1 MSKLVQRLAAM
12 VAMTA
17 VVLGATIGGV
27 SSMMIHYKPLNE
39 GAETVLTVNGDAVTA
54 DEYSGYML
62 YNMQYYASMYAQ
74 MGLTDLWSNEDMAKS
89 LGASMPEAA
98 EQQAIY
104 ARVVMQK
111 FNELGLKL
119 SYNEQKEMASVR
131 RNSIA
136 NTTKDAYLNQ
146 IAQFGF
152 SDQTYQNFMYISQCY
167 QALNDYYF
175 GENGV
180 NTPSDEDIQ
189 KYYEDNY
196 ITAKHI
202 LITTVDPASGET
214 KRTDEEAKK
223 EAQSILDRIN
233 AGEDFD
239 TLMNQYSEDTGLSN
253 NPNGYTFTEGQMV
266 TEFYDGAKALAED
279 EVSELVKS
287 SYGYHIILRLPLDP
301 DGKTLSQDSGTGDYM
316 TLRADAAN
324 ELFNNM
330 LIDWINNAEVE
341 WKGDFGTMDYNELFE
356 EPAAK
361 SANVWMY
368 VAIAALVVIV
378 ALAAVLL
385 GRKKPAET
393 EETGTSET
401 AEVTTDE
408 TEKTETEDVPETP
421 AAPETETEAPAE
433 AEGETKT
440 EEDE

>member
-39 GAETVLTVNGDAVTA
+39 GAETVLTVNGDAVAA

-74 MGLTDLWSNEDMAKS
+74 MGLTDLWSNKDMAKS

-253 NPNGYTFTEGQMV
+253 NPNGYTFTEGQML
-266 TEFYDGAKALAED
+266 TEFHDGAKALAED

-287 SYGYHIILRLPLDP
+287 SYGYHIIKRVKLD
-301 DGKTLSQDSGTGDYM
+301 DSQFDNFKSDIVSAISGSMD
-316 TLRADAAN
+316 
-324 ELFNNM
+324 EL
-330 LIDWINNAEVE
+330 LKQWIDEAQVE
-341 WKGDFGTMDYNELFE
+341 
-356 EPAAK
+356 
-361 SANVWMY
+361 
-368 VAIAALVVIV
+368 
-378 ALAAVLL
+378 
-385 GRKKPAET
+385 
-393 EETGTSET
+393 
-401 AEVTTDE
+401 TTDLYSSITYE
-408 TEKTETEDVPETP
+408 NVYDYLPQDVQTLITRPGEESEQSDAQQSDADQSATEQS
-421 AAPETETEAPAE
+421 AQ
-433 AEGETKT
+433 
-440 EEDE
+440 

>member
-287 SYGYHIILRLPLDP
+287 SYGYHIIKRVKLD
-301 DGKTLSQDSGTGDYM
+301 DSQLDNFKSDIVSAISGSMD
-316 TLRADAAN
+316 
-324 ELFNNM
+324 ELLQQWM
-330 LIDWINNAEVE
+330 DEAQVE
-341 WKGDFGTMDYNELFE
+341 
-356 EPAAK
+356 
-361 SANVWMY
+361 
-368 VAIAALVVIV
+368 
-378 ALAAVLL
+378 
-385 GRKKPAET
+385 
-393 EETGTSET
+393 
-401 AEVTTDE
+401 TTDLYSTITYE
-408 TEKTETEDVPETP
+408 NVYDYLPQDVQTLVTRPGEESEQSDAQPSDAEQSATEQS
-421 AAPETETEAPAE
+421 AQ
-433 AEGETKT
+433 
-440 EEDE
+440 

>member
-39 GAETVLTVNGDAVTA
+39 GAETVLTVNGDAVAA

-89 LGASMPEAA
+89 LGASMPQAA

-104 ARVVMQK
+104 ARVVLQK

-119 SYNEQKEMASVR
+119 SYDDQKEMASIR

-136 NTTKDAYLNQ
+136 NTSKDAYLNQ

-152 SDQTYQNFMYISQCY
+152 SDQSYQNFMYISQCY

-202 LITTVDPASGET
+202 LIATVDPASGET

-287 SYGYHIILRLPLDP
+287 SYGYHIIKRVKLDDSQLDNYKSDIVTAISGSMDELLQQWMDEADVETTDAYDNITYENVYDYLPKDV
-301 DGKTLSQDSGTGDYM
+301 Q
-316 TLRADAAN
+316 
-324 ELFNNM
+324 
-330 LIDWINNAEVE
+330 
-341 WKGDFGTMDYNELFE
+341 
-356 EPAAK
+356 
-361 SANVWMY
+361 
-368 VAIAALVVIV
+368 ALVTRPGSDSEQSD
-378 ALAAVLL
+378 AQQSDADQS
-385 GRKKPAET
+385 ET
-393 EETGTSET
+393 EQS
-401 AEVTTDE
+401 AQ
-408 TEKTETEDVPETP
+408 
-421 AAPETETEAPAE
+421 
-433 AEGETKT
+433 
-440 EEDE
+440 

>member
-39 GAETVLTVNGDAVTA
+39 GAETVLTVNGDAVAA
-54 DEYSGYML
+54 DEYSSYML

-74 MGLTDLWSNEDMAKS
+74 MGLADLWSNKDMAKS

-136 NTTKDAYLNQ
+136 NTSKDAYLNQ

-287 SYGYHIILRLPLDP
+287 NYGYHIIKRVKLD
-301 DGKTLSQDSGTGDYM
+301 DSQLDNFKSDIVSAISGSMD
-316 TLRADAAN
+316 
-324 ELFNNM
+324 ELLQQWM
-330 LIDWINNAEVE
+330 DEAQVE
-341 WKGDFGTMDYNELFE
+341 
-356 EPAAK
+356 
-361 SANVWMY
+361 
-368 VAIAALVVIV
+368 
-378 ALAAVLL
+378 
-385 GRKKPAET
+385 
-393 EETGTSET
+393 
-401 AEVTTDE
+401 TTDLYSTITYE
-408 TEKTETEDVPETP
+408 NVYDYLPQDVQTLVTRPGEASEQSDAQQSDAEQS
-421 AAPETETEAPAE
+421 AAEQSAQ
-433 AEGETKT
+433 
-440 EEDE
+440 

>member
-39 GAETVLTVNGDAVTA
+39 GAETVLTVNGDAVAA

-74 MGLTDLWSNEDMAKS
+74 MGLTDLWSNKDMAKS

-214 KRTDEEAKK
+214 KRTDEEANK

-253 NPNGYTFTEGQMV
+253 NPNGYTFTEGQML

-287 SYGYHIILRLPLDP
+287 SYGYHIIKRVKLD
-301 DGKTLSQDSGTGDYM
+301 DSQLDHFKSDIVSAISGSMD
-316 TLRADAAN
+316 
-324 ELFNNM
+324 EL
-330 LIDWINNAEVE
+330 LKQWIDEAQVE
-341 WKGDFGTMDYNELFE
+341 
-356 EPAAK
+356 
-361 SANVWMY
+361 
-368 VAIAALVVIV
+368 
-378 ALAAVLL
+378 
-385 GRKKPAET
+385 
-393 EETGTSET
+393 
-401 AEVTTDE
+401 TTDLYSSITYE
-408 TEKTETEDVPETP
+408 NVYDYLPQDVQTLITRPGEESEQPDAQQSDADQSATEQS
-421 AAPETETEAPAE
+421 AQ
-433 AEGETKT
+433 
-440 EEDE
+440 

>member
-287 SYGYHIILRLPLDP
+287 SYGYHIIKRVKLD
-301 DGKTLSQDSGTGDYM
+301 DSQLDNFKSDIVSAISGSMD
-316 TLRADAAN
+316 
-324 ELFNNM
+324 ELLQQWM
-330 LIDWINNAEVE
+330 DEAQVE
-341 WKGDFGTMDYNELFE
+341 
-356 EPAAK
+356 
-361 SANVWMY
+361 
-368 VAIAALVVIV
+368 
-378 ALAAVLL
+378 
-385 GRKKPAET
+385 
-393 EETGTSET
+393 
-401 AEVTTDE
+401 TTDLYSTITYE
-408 TEKTETEDVPETP
+408 NVYDYLPQDVQTLVTRPGEESEQSDAQPSDADQSATEQS
-421 AAPETETEAPAE
+421 AQ
-433 AEGETKT
+433 
-440 EEDE
+440 

>member
-39 GAETVLTVNGDAVTA
+39 GAETVLTVNGDAVAA

-74 MGLTDLWSNEDMAKS
+74 MGLSDLWSNEDMAKS

-136 NTTKDAYLNQ
+136 NTSKDAYLNQ

-287 SYGYHIILRLPLDP
+287 SYGYHIIKRVKLD
-301 DGKTLSQDSGTGDYM
+301 DSQLDNFKSDIVSAISGSMD
-316 TLRADAAN
+316 
-324 ELFNNM
+324 EL
-330 LIDWINNAEVE
+330 LQQWIDEAQVE
-341 WKGDFGTMDYNELFE
+341 
-356 EPAAK
+356 
-361 SANVWMY
+361 
-368 VAIAALVVIV
+368 
-378 ALAAVLL
+378 
-385 GRKKPAET
+385 
-393 EETGTSET
+393 
-401 AEVTTDE
+401 TTDLYSSITYE
-408 TEKTETEDVPETP
+408 NVYDYLPKDVQTLITRPGEESEQSDAQQSDADQSATEQS
-421 AAPETETEAPAE
+421 AQ
-433 AEGETKT
+433 
-440 EEDE
+440 

>member
-39 GAETVLTVNGDAVTA
+39 GAEIVLTVNGDAVAA

-74 MGLTDLWSNEDMAKS
+74 MGLTDLWSNKDMAKS

-253 NPNGYTFTEGQMV
+253 NPNGYTFTEGQML

-287 SYGYHIILRLPLDP
+287 SYGYHIIKRVKLD
-301 DGKTLSQDSGTGDYM
+301 DSQLDNFKSDIVSAISGSMD
-316 TLRADAAN
+316 
-324 ELFNNM
+324 EL
-330 LIDWINNAEVE
+330 LKQWIDEAQVE
-341 WKGDFGTMDYNELFE
+341 
-356 EPAAK
+356 
-361 SANVWMY
+361 
-368 VAIAALVVIV
+368 
-378 ALAAVLL
+378 
-385 GRKKPAET
+385 
-393 EETGTSET
+393 
-401 AEVTTDE
+401 TTDLYSSITYE
-408 TEKTETEDVPETP
+408 NVYDYLPQDVQTLITRPGEESEQSDAQQSDADQSATEQS
-421 AAPETETEAPAE
+421 AQ
-433 AEGETKT
+433 
-440 EEDE
+440 

>member
-39 GAETVLTVNGDAVTA
+39 GAETVLTVNGDAVAA

-74 MGLTDLWSNEDMAKS
+74 MGLTDLWSNKDMAKS

-253 NPNGYTFTEGQMV
+253 NPNGYTFTEGQML

-287 SYGYHIILRLPLDP
+287 SYGYHIIKRVKLD
-301 DGKTLSQDSGTGDYM
+301 DSQLDNFKSDIVSAISGSMD
-316 TLRADAAN
+316 
-324 ELFNNM
+324 EL
-330 LIDWINNAEVE
+330 LKQWIEEAQVE
-341 WKGDFGTMDYNELFE
+341 
-356 EPAAK
+356 
-361 SANVWMY
+361 
-368 VAIAALVVIV
+368 
-378 ALAAVLL
+378 
-385 GRKKPAET
+385 
-393 EETGTSET
+393 
-401 AEVTTDE
+401 TTDLYSSITYE
-408 TEKTETEDVPETP
+408 NVYDYLPQDVQTLITRPGEESEQPDAQQSDADQSATEQS
-421 AAPETETEAPAE
+421 AQ
-433 AEGETKT
+433 
-440 EEDE
+440 

>member
-287 SYGYHIILRLPLDP
+287 SYGYHIIKRVKLD
-301 DGKTLSQDSGTGDYM
+301 DSQLDNFKSDIVSAISGSMD
-316 TLRADAAN
+316 
-324 ELFNNM
+324 ELLQQWM
-330 LIDWINNAEVE
+330 DEAQVE
-341 WKGDFGTMDYNELFE
+341 
-356 EPAAK
+356 
-361 SANVWMY
+361 
-368 VAIAALVVIV
+368 
-378 ALAAVLL
+378 
-385 GRKKPAET
+385 
-393 EETGTSET
+393 
-401 AEVTTDE
+401 TTDLYSTITYE
-408 TEKTETEDVPETP
+408 NVYDYLPQDVQTLVIRPGEESEQSDAQPSDAQQSDADQSATEQS
-421 AAPETETEAPAE
+421 AQ
-433 AEGETKT
+433 
-440 EEDE
+440 

>member
-74 MGLTDLWSNEDMAKS
+74 MGLTDLWSNADMAKS

-287 SYGYHIILRLPLDP
+287 SYGYHIIKRVKLD
-301 DGKTLSQDSGTGDYM
+301 DSQLDNYKNDIVSAISGSMD
-316 TLRADAAN
+316 
-324 ELFNNM
+324 ELLQQWM
-330 LIDWINNAEVE
+330 DEAQVE
-341 WKGDFGTMDYNELFE
+341 
-356 EPAAK
+356 
-361 SANVWMY
+361 
-368 VAIAALVVIV
+368 
-378 ALAAVLL
+378 
-385 GRKKPAET
+385 
-393 EETGTSET
+393 
-401 AEVTTDE
+401 TTDLYSTITYE
-408 TEKTETEDVPETP
+408 NVYDYLPQDVQTLVTRPGEESEQSDAQPSDADQSATEQS
-421 AAPETETEAPAE
+421 AQ
-433 AEGETKT
+433 
-440 EEDE
+440 

>member
-74 MGLTDLWSNEDMAKS
+74 MGLTDLWSNADMAKS

-180 NTPSDEDIQ
+180 NTPSDEGIQ

-287 SYGYHIILRLPLDP
+287 NYGYHIIKRVKLD
-301 DGKTLSQDSGTGDYM
+301 DSQLDNFKSDIVSAISGSMD
-316 TLRADAAN
+316 
-324 ELFNNM
+324 ELLQQWM
-330 LIDWINNAEVE
+330 DEAQVE
-341 WKGDFGTMDYNELFE
+341 
-356 EPAAK
+356 
-361 SANVWMY
+361 
-368 VAIAALVVIV
+368 
-378 ALAAVLL
+378 
-385 GRKKPAET
+385 
-393 EETGTSET
+393 
-401 AEVTTDE
+401 TTDLYSTITYE
-408 TEKTETEDVPETP
+408 NVYDYLPQDVQTLVTRPGEASEQSDAQPSDAQPSDAEQSATEQS
-421 AAPETETEAPAE
+421 AQ
-433 AEGETKT
+433 
-440 EEDE
+440 

>member
-39 GAETVLTVNGDAVTA
+39 SAETVLTVNGDAVTA

-74 MGLTDLWSNEDMAKS
+74 MGLTDLWSNADMAKS

-287 SYGYHIILRLPLDP
+287 NYGYHIIKRVKLD
-301 DGKTLSQDSGTGDYM
+301 DSQLDNFKSDIVSAISGSMD
-316 TLRADAAN
+316 
-324 ELFNNM
+324 ELLQQWM
-330 LIDWINNAEVE
+330 DEAQVE
-341 WKGDFGTMDYNELFE
+341 
-356 EPAAK
+356 
-361 SANVWMY
+361 
-368 VAIAALVVIV
+368 
-378 ALAAVLL
+378 
-385 GRKKPAET
+385 
-393 EETGTSET
+393 
-401 AEVTTDE
+401 TTDLYSTITYE
-408 TEKTETEDVPETP
+408 NVYDYLPQDVQTLVTRPGEASEQSDAQPSDAQPSDAEQSATEQS
-421 AAPETETEAPAE
+421 AQ
-433 AEGETKT
+433 
-440 EEDE
+440 

>member
-74 MGLTDLWSNEDMAKS
+74 MGLTDLWSNKDMAKS

-287 SYGYHIILRLPLDP
+287 SYGYHIIKRVKLD
-301 DGKTLSQDSGTGDYM
+301 DSQLDNFKSDIISAISGSMD
-316 TLRADAAN
+316 
-324 ELFNNM
+324 ELLQQWM
-330 LIDWINNAEVE
+330 DEAQVE
-341 WKGDFGTMDYNELFE
+341 
-356 EPAAK
+356 
-361 SANVWMY
+361 
-368 VAIAALVVIV
+368 
-378 ALAAVLL
+378 
-385 GRKKPAET
+385 
-393 EETGTSET
+393 
-401 AEVTTDE
+401 TTDLYSTITYE
-408 TEKTETEDVPETP
+408 NVYDYLPQDVQTLVTRPGEASEPSDAQPSDAEQSATEQS
-421 AAPETETEAPAE
+421 AQ
-433 AEGETKT
+433 
-440 EEDE
+440 

>member
-39 GAETVLTVNGDAVTA
+39 GAETVLTVNGDAVAA

-74 MGLTDLWSNEDMAKS
+74 MGLTDLWSNKDMAKS

-253 NPNGYTFTEGQMV
+253 NPNGYTFTEGQML

-287 SYGYHIILRLPLDP
+287 SYGYHIIKRVKLD
-301 DGKTLSQDSGTGDYM
+301 DSQLDNFKSDIVSAISGSMD
-316 TLRADAAN
+316 
-324 ELFNNM
+324 EL
-330 LIDWINNAEVE
+330 LKQWIDEAQVE
-341 WKGDFGTMDYNELFE
+341 
-356 EPAAK
+356 
-361 SANVWMY
+361 
-368 VAIAALVVIV
+368 
-378 ALAAVLL
+378 
-385 GRKKPAET
+385 
-393 EETGTSET
+393 
-401 AEVTTDE
+401 TTDLYSSITYE
-408 TEKTETEDVPETP
+408 NVYDYLPQDVQTLITRPGEESEQSDAQQSDADQSATEQS
-421 AAPETETEAPAE
+421 AQ
-433 AEGETKT
+433 
-440 EEDE
+440 

>member
-17 VVLGATIGGV
+17 VVMGATIGGV
-27 SSMMIHYKPLNE
+27 SSMMIHYKPLNG
-39 GAETVLTVNGDAVTA
+39 GAETVLTVNGDAVAA

-74 MGLTDLWSNEDMAKS
+74 MGMSDLWSNEDMAKS

-111 FNELGLKL
+111 FNELGLKIG
-119 SYNEQKEMASVR
+119 YNEQKEMAEIR
-131 RNSIA
+131 RNSID
-136 NTTKDAYLNQ
+136 NTSKDAYLTQ

-152 SDQTYQNFMYISQCY
+152 SDQSYQNFMYISQCY

-175 GENGV
+175 GENGT

-189 KYYEDNY
+189 KYYEENY

-202 LITTVDPASGET
+202 LISTVDPASGET

-223 EAQSILDRIN
+223 EAQSILDRIK

-239 TLMNQYSEDTGLSN
+239 TLMNEYSEDTGLSN

-287 SYGYHIILRLPLDP
+287 DYGYHIIKRVKLDDSQLDNYKNDIVSAISGSMDELLQQWMDEAQVETTDLYSTITYENVYDYLP
-301 DGKTLSQDSGTGDYM
+301 QDVQSLVTRPGS
-316 TLRADAAN
+316 DAAQ
-324 ELFNNM
+324 
-330 LIDWINNAEVE
+330 
-341 WKGDFGTMDYNELFE
+341 
-356 EPAAK
+356 
-361 SANVWMY
+361 
-368 VAIAALVVIV
+368 
-378 ALAAVLL
+378 
-385 GRKKPAET
+385 
-393 EETGTSET
+393 
-401 AEVTTDE
+401 TTDE
-408 TEKTETEDVPETP
+408 QSADQSATEQSD
-421 AAPETETEAPAE
+421 AQ
-433 AEGETKT
+433 
-440 EEDE
+440 

>member
-39 GAETVLTVNGDAVTA
+39 GAETVLTVNGDAVAA

-74 MGLTDLWSNEDMAKS
+74 MGLTDLWSNKDMAKS

-136 NTTKDAYLNQ
+136 NTGKDAYLNQ

-287 SYGYHIILRLPLDP
+287 SYGYHIIKRVKLD
-301 DGKTLSQDSGTGDYM
+301 DSQLDNFKSDIVSAISGSMD
-316 TLRADAAN
+316 
-324 ELFNNM
+324 ELLQQWM
-330 LIDWINNAEVE
+330 DEAQVE
-341 WKGDFGTMDYNELFE
+341 
-356 EPAAK
+356 
-361 SANVWMY
+361 
-368 VAIAALVVIV
+368 
-378 ALAAVLL
+378 
-385 GRKKPAET
+385 
-393 EETGTSET
+393 
-401 AEVTTDE
+401 TTDLYSSITYE
-408 TEKTETEDVPETP
+408 NVYDYLPQDVQTLITRPGEESEQSDAQQSDADQSATEQS
-421 AAPETETEAPAE
+421 AQ
-433 AEGETKT
+433 
-440 EEDE
+440 

>member
-39 GAETVLTVNGDAVTA
+39 GAETVLTVNGDAVAA

-136 NTTKDAYLNQ
+136 NTGKDAYLNQ

-253 NPNGYTFTEGQMV
+253 NPNGYTFTEGQML

-287 SYGYHIILRLPLDP
+287 SYGYHIIKRVKLD
-301 DGKTLSQDSGTGDYM
+301 DSQFDNFKSDIVSAISGSMD
-316 TLRADAAN
+316 
-324 ELFNNM
+324 EL
-330 LIDWINNAEVE
+330 LKQWIDEAQVE
-341 WKGDFGTMDYNELFE
+341 
-356 EPAAK
+356 
-361 SANVWMY
+361 
-368 VAIAALVVIV
+368 
-378 ALAAVLL
+378 
-385 GRKKPAET
+385 
-393 EETGTSET
+393 
-401 AEVTTDE
+401 TTDLYSSITYE
-408 TEKTETEDVPETP
+408 NVYDYLPQDVQTLITRPGEESEQSDAQQSDADQSATEQS
-421 AAPETETEAPAE
+421 AQ
-433 AEGETKT
+433 
-440 EEDE
+440 

>member
-74 MGLTDLWSNEDMAKS
+74 MGLTDLWSNKDMAKS

-287 SYGYHIILRLPLDP
+287 NYGYHIIKRVKLD
-301 DGKTLSQDSGTGDYM
+301 DSQLDNFKSDIVSAISGSMD
-316 TLRADAAN
+316 
-324 ELFNNM
+324 ELLQQWM
-330 LIDWINNAEVE
+330 DEAQVE
-341 WKGDFGTMDYNELFE
+341 
-356 EPAAK
+356 
-361 SANVWMY
+361 
-368 VAIAALVVIV
+368 
-378 ALAAVLL
+378 
-385 GRKKPAET
+385 
-393 EETGTSET
+393 
-401 AEVTTDE
+401 TTDLYSTITYE
-408 TEKTETEDVPETP
+408 NVYDYLPQDVQTLVTRPGEESEQSDAQQSDAQPSDAEQSATEQS
-421 AAPETETEAPAE
+421 AQ
-433 AEGETKT
+433 
-440 EEDE
+440 

>member
-287 SYGYHIILRLPLDP
+287 NYGYHIIKRVKLD
-301 DGKTLSQDSGTGDYM
+301 DSQLDNFKSDIISAISGSMD
-316 TLRADAAN
+316 
-324 ELFNNM
+324 ELLQQWM
-330 LIDWINNAEVE
+330 DEAQVE
-341 WKGDFGTMDYNELFE
+341 
-356 EPAAK
+356 
-361 SANVWMY
+361 
-368 VAIAALVVIV
+368 
-378 ALAAVLL
+378 
-385 GRKKPAET
+385 
-393 EETGTSET
+393 
-401 AEVTTDE
+401 TTDLYSTITYE
-408 TEKTETEDVPETP
+408 NVYDYLPQDVQTLVTRPGEESEQSDAQPSDADQSATEQS
-421 AAPETETEAPAE
+421 A
-433 AEGETKT
+433 
-440 EEDE
+440 

>member
-136 NTTKDAYLNQ
+136 NTSKDAYLNQ

-287 SYGYHIILRLPLDP
+287 SYGYHIIKRVKLD
-301 DGKTLSQDSGTGDYM
+301 DSQLDNFKSDIVSAISGSMD
-316 TLRADAAN
+316 
-324 ELFNNM
+324 EL
-330 LIDWINNAEVE
+330 LQQWIDEAQVE
-341 WKGDFGTMDYNELFE
+341 
-356 EPAAK
+356 
-361 SANVWMY
+361 
-368 VAIAALVVIV
+368 
-378 ALAAVLL
+378 
-385 GRKKPAET
+385 
-393 EETGTSET
+393 
-401 AEVTTDE
+401 TTDLYSTITYE
-408 TEKTETEDVPETP
+408 NVYDYLPKDVQALITRPGEESEQSDAQQSDADQSATEQS
-421 AAPETETEAPAE
+421 AQ
-433 AEGETKT
+433 
-440 EEDE
+440 

>member
-39 GAETVLTVNGDAVTA
+39 GAETVLTVNGDAVAA

-74 MGLTDLWSNEDMAKS
+74 MGLTDLWSNKDMAKS

-239 TLMNQYSEDTGLSN
+239 TLMNQYSEDTDLSN

-287 SYGYHIILRLPLDP
+287 NYGYHIIKRVKLD
-301 DGKTLSQDSGTGDYM
+301 DSQLDNFKSDIVSAISGSMD
-316 TLRADAAN
+316 
-324 ELFNNM
+324 EL
-330 LIDWINNAEVE
+330 LKQWIDEAQVE
-341 WKGDFGTMDYNELFE
+341 
-356 EPAAK
+356 
-361 SANVWMY
+361 
-368 VAIAALVVIV
+368 
-378 ALAAVLL
+378 
-385 GRKKPAET
+385 
-393 EETGTSET
+393 
-401 AEVTTDE
+401 TTDLYSSITYE
-408 TEKTETEDVPETP
+408 NVYDYLPQDVQTLITRPGEESEQSDAQQSDADQSATEQS
-421 AAPETETEAPAE
+421 AQ
-433 AEGETKT
+433 
-440 EEDE
+440 

>member
-39 GAETVLTVNGDAVTA
+39 GAETVLTVNGDAVAA

-74 MGLTDLWSNEDMAKS
+74 MGLTDLWSNKDMAKS

-131 RNSIA
+131 RNSIT

-253 NPNGYTFTEGQMV
+253 NPNGYTFTEGQML

-287 SYGYHIILRLPLDP
+287 SYGYHIIKRVKLD
-301 DGKTLSQDSGTGDYM
+301 DSQFDNFKSDIVSAISGSMD
-316 TLRADAAN
+316 
-324 ELFNNM
+324 EL
-330 LIDWINNAEVE
+330 LKQWIDEAQVE
-341 WKGDFGTMDYNELFE
+341 
-356 EPAAK
+356 
-361 SANVWMY
+361 
-368 VAIAALVVIV
+368 
-378 ALAAVLL
+378 
-385 GRKKPAET
+385 
-393 EETGTSET
+393 
-401 AEVTTDE
+401 TTDLYSSITYE
-408 TEKTETEDVPETP
+408 NVYDYLPQDVQTLITRPGEESEQSDAQQSDADQSATEQS
-421 AAPETETEAPAE
+421 AQ
-433 AEGETKT
+433 
-440 EEDE
+440 

>member
-136 NTTKDAYLNQ
+136 NTSKDAYLNQ

-287 SYGYHIILRLPLDP
+287 SYGYHIIKRVKLD
-301 DGKTLSQDSGTGDYM
+301 DSQLDNFKSDIVSAISGSMD
-316 TLRADAAN
+316 
-324 ELFNNM
+324 EL
-330 LIDWINNAEVE
+330 LQQWIDEAQVE
-341 WKGDFGTMDYNELFE
+341 
-356 EPAAK
+356 
-361 SANVWMY
+361 
-368 VAIAALVVIV
+368 
-378 ALAAVLL
+378 
-385 GRKKPAET
+385 
-393 EETGTSET
+393 
-401 AEVTTDE
+401 TTDLYSTITYE
-408 TEKTETEDVPETP
+408 NVYDYLPQDVQTLVTRPGEESEQSDAQPSDADQSATEQS
-421 AAPETETEAPAE
+421 AQ
-433 AEGETKT
+433 
-440 EEDE
+440 

>member
-74 MGLTDLWSNEDMAKS
+74 MGLTDLWSNKDMAKS

-287 SYGYHIILRLPLDP
+287 SYGYHIIKRVKLD
-301 DGKTLSQDSGTGDYM
+301 DSQLDNFKSDIVSAISGSMD
-316 TLRADAAN
+316 
-324 ELFNNM
+324 ELLQQWM
-330 LIDWINNAEVE
+330 DEAQVE
-341 WKGDFGTMDYNELFE
+341 
-356 EPAAK
+356 
-361 SANVWMY
+361 
-368 VAIAALVVIV
+368 
-378 ALAAVLL
+378 
-385 GRKKPAET
+385 
-393 EETGTSET
+393 
-401 AEVTTDE
+401 TTDLYSTITYE
-408 TEKTETEDVPETP
+408 NVYDYLPKDVQTLVTRPGEASEQSDAQPSDADQSATEQS
-421 AAPETETEAPAE
+421 AQ
-433 AEGETKT
+433 
-440 EEDE
+440 

>member
-39 GAETVLTVNGDAVTA
+39 GAETVLTVNGDAVAA

-136 NTTKDAYLNQ
+136 NTGKDAYLNQ

-152 SDQTYQNFMYISQCY
+152 SDQTYHNFMYISQCY

-287 SYGYHIILRLPLDP
+287 SYGYHIIKRVKLD
-301 DGKTLSQDSGTGDYM
+301 DSQLDNFKSDIVSAISGSMD
-316 TLRADAAN
+316 
-324 ELFNNM
+324 EL
-330 LIDWINNAEVE
+330 LKQWIDEAQVE
-341 WKGDFGTMDYNELFE
+341 
-356 EPAAK
+356 
-361 SANVWMY
+361 
-368 VAIAALVVIV
+368 
-378 ALAAVLL
+378 
-385 GRKKPAET
+385 
-393 EETGTSET
+393 
-401 AEVTTDE
+401 TTDLYSSITYE
-408 TEKTETEDVPETP
+408 NVYDYLPQDVQTLITRPGEESEQSDAQQSDADQSATEQS
-421 AAPETETEAPAE
+421 AQ
-433 AEGETKT
+433 
-440 EEDE
+440 

>member
-287 SYGYHIILRLPLDP
+287 NYGYHIIKRVKLD
-301 DGKTLSQDSGTGDYM
+301 DSQLDNFKSDIISAISGSMD
-316 TLRADAAN
+316 
-324 ELFNNM
+324 ELLQQWM
-330 LIDWINNAEVE
+330 DEAQVE
-341 WKGDFGTMDYNELFE
+341 
-356 EPAAK
+356 
-361 SANVWMY
+361 
-368 VAIAALVVIV
+368 
-378 ALAAVLL
+378 
-385 GRKKPAET
+385 
-393 EETGTSET
+393 
-401 AEVTTDE
+401 TTDLYSTITYE
-408 TEKTETEDVPETP
+408 NVYDYLPQDVQTLVTRPGEESEQSDAQQSDAEQSATEQS
-421 AAPETETEAPAE
+421 AQ
-433 AEGETKT
+433 
-440 EEDE
+440 

>member
-39 GAETVLTVNGDAVTA
+39 GAETVLTVNGDAVAA

-74 MGLTDLWSNEDMAKS
+74 MGLTDLWSNKDMAKS

-287 SYGYHIILRLPLDP
+287 NYGYHISKRVKLD
-301 DGKTLSQDSGTGDYM
+301 DSQLDNFKSDIVSAISGSMD
-316 TLRADAAN
+316 
-324 ELFNNM
+324 EL
-330 LIDWINNAEVE
+330 LKQWIDEAQVE
-341 WKGDFGTMDYNELFE
+341 
-356 EPAAK
+356 
-361 SANVWMY
+361 
-368 VAIAALVVIV
+368 
-378 ALAAVLL
+378 
-385 GRKKPAET
+385 
-393 EETGTSET
+393 
-401 AEVTTDE
+401 TTDLYSSITYE
-408 TEKTETEDVPETP
+408 NVYDYLPQDVQTLITRPGEESEQSDAQQSDADQSATEQS
-421 AAPETETEAPAE
+421 AQ
-433 AEGETKT
+433 
-440 EEDE
+440 

>member
-136 NTTKDAYLNQ
+136 NTSQDAYLNQ

-287 SYGYHIILRLPLDP
+287 SYGYHIIKRVKLD
-301 DGKTLSQDSGTGDYM
+301 DSQLDNFKSDIVSAISGSMD
-316 TLRADAAN
+316 
-324 ELFNNM
+324 EL
-330 LIDWINNAEVE
+330 LQQWIDEAQVE
-341 WKGDFGTMDYNELFE
+341 
-356 EPAAK
+356 
-361 SANVWMY
+361 
-368 VAIAALVVIV
+368 
-378 ALAAVLL
+378 
-385 GRKKPAET
+385 
-393 EETGTSET
+393 
-401 AEVTTDE
+401 TTDLYSTITYE
-408 TEKTETEDVPETP
+408 NVYDYLPKDVQTLITRPGEESEQSDAQQSDADQSATEQS
-421 AAPETETEAPAE
+421 AQ
-433 AEGETKT
+433 
-440 EEDE
+440 

>member
-62 YNMQYYASMYAQ
+62 YNMQYCASMYAQ
-74 MGLTDLWSNEDMAKS
+74 MGLTDLWSNKDMAKS

-287 SYGYHIILRLPLDP
+287 NYGYHIIKRVKLD
-301 DGKTLSQDSGTGDYM
+301 DSQLDNFKSDIISAISGSMD
-316 TLRADAAN
+316 
-324 ELFNNM
+324 ELLQQWM
-330 LIDWINNAEVE
+330 DEAQVE
-341 WKGDFGTMDYNELFE
+341 
-356 EPAAK
+356 
-361 SANVWMY
+361 
-368 VAIAALVVIV
+368 
-378 ALAAVLL
+378 
-385 GRKKPAET
+385 
-393 EETGTSET
+393 
-401 AEVTTDE
+401 TTDLYSTITYE
-408 TEKTETEDVPETP
+408 NVYDYLPQDVQTLVTRPGEASEQSDAQQSDAEQSATEQS
-421 AAPETETEAPAE
+421 AQ
-433 AEGETKT
+433 
-440 EEDE
+440 

>member
-287 SYGYHIILRLPLDP
+287 SYGYHIIKRVKLD
-301 DGKTLSQDSGTGDYM
+301 DSQLDNFKSDIISAISGSMD
-316 TLRADAAN
+316 
-324 ELFNNM
+324 ELLQQWM
-330 LIDWINNAEVE
+330 DEAQVE
-341 WKGDFGTMDYNELFE
+341 
-356 EPAAK
+356 
-361 SANVWMY
+361 
-368 VAIAALVVIV
+368 
-378 ALAAVLL
+378 
-385 GRKKPAET
+385 
-393 EETGTSET
+393 
-401 AEVTTDE
+401 TTDLYSTITYE
-408 TEKTETEDVPETP
+408 NVYDYLPQDVQTLVTRPGEASAQSDAQQSDAQPSDAEQSATEQS
-421 AAPETETEAPAE
+421 AQ
-433 AEGETKT
+433 
-440 EEDE
+440 

>member
-287 SYGYHIILRLPLDP
+287 NYGYHIIKRVKLD
-301 DGKTLSQDSGTGDYM
+301 DSQLDNFKSDIISAISGSMD
-316 TLRADAAN
+316 
-324 ELFNNM
+324 ELLQQWM
-330 LIDWINNAEVE
+330 DEAQVE
-341 WKGDFGTMDYNELFE
+341 
-356 EPAAK
+356 
-361 SANVWMY
+361 
-368 VAIAALVVIV
+368 
-378 ALAAVLL
+378 
-385 GRKKPAET
+385 
-393 EETGTSET
+393 
-401 AEVTTDE
+401 TTDLYSTITYE
-408 TEKTETEDVPETP
+408 NVYDYLPQDVQTLVTRPGEASEQSDAQQSDAQQSDAQPSDAEQSATEQ
-421 AAPETETEAPAE
+421 AAQ
-433 AEGETKT
+433 
-440 EEDE
+440 

>member
-39 GAETVLTVNGDAVTA
+39 GAETVLTVNGDAVAA

-74 MGLTDLWSNEDMAKS
+74 MGLTDLWSNKDMAKS

-266 TEFYDGAKALAED
+266 TESYDGAKALAED

-287 SYGYHIILRLPLDP
+287 SYGYHIIKRVKLD
-301 DGKTLSQDSGTGDYM
+301 DSQLDNFKSDIVSAISGSMD
-316 TLRADAAN
+316 
-324 ELFNNM
+324 EL
-330 LIDWINNAEVE
+330 LKQWIDEAQVE
-341 WKGDFGTMDYNELFE
+341 
-356 EPAAK
+356 
-361 SANVWMY
+361 
-368 VAIAALVVIV
+368 
-378 ALAAVLL
+378 
-385 GRKKPAET
+385 
-393 EETGTSET
+393 
-401 AEVTTDE
+401 TTDLYSSITYE
-408 TEKTETEDVPETP
+408 NVYDYLPQDVQTLITRPGEESEQSDAQQSDADQSATEQS
-421 AAPETETEAPAE
+421 AQ
-433 AEGETKT
+433 
-440 EEDE
+440 

>member
-39 GAETVLTVNGDAVTA
+39 GAETVLTVNGDAVAA

-136 NTTKDAYLNQ
+136 NTSMDAYLNQ

-287 SYGYHIILRLPLDP
+287 SYGYHIIKRVKLD
-301 DGKTLSQDSGTGDYM
+301 DSQLDNFKSDIVSAISGSMD
-316 TLRADAAN
+316 
-324 ELFNNM
+324 EL
-330 LIDWINNAEVE
+330 LQQWIDEAQVE
-341 WKGDFGTMDYNELFE
+341 
-356 EPAAK
+356 
-361 SANVWMY
+361 
-368 VAIAALVVIV
+368 
-378 ALAAVLL
+378 
-385 GRKKPAET
+385 
-393 EETGTSET
+393 
-401 AEVTTDE
+401 TTDLYSTITYE
-408 TEKTETEDVPETP
+408 NVYDYLPQDVQTLITRPGEESEQSDAQQSDADQSATEQS
-421 AAPETETEAPAE
+421 AQ
-433 AEGETKT
+433 
-440 EEDE
+440 

>member
-39 GAETVLTVNGDAVTA
+39 GAETVLTVNGDAVAA

-136 NTTKDAYLNQ
+136 NTGKDAYLNQ

-239 TLMNQYSEDTGLSN
+239 TLMNQYSEDSGLSN

-287 SYGYHIILRLPLDP
+287 SYGYHIIKRVKLD
-301 DGKTLSQDSGTGDYM
+301 DSQLDNFKSDIVSAISGSMD
-316 TLRADAAN
+316 
-324 ELFNNM
+324 EL
-330 LIDWINNAEVE
+330 LKQWIDEAQVE
-341 WKGDFGTMDYNELFE
+341 
-356 EPAAK
+356 
-361 SANVWMY
+361 
-368 VAIAALVVIV
+368 
-378 ALAAVLL
+378 
-385 GRKKPAET
+385 
-393 EETGTSET
+393 
-401 AEVTTDE
+401 TTDLYSSITYE
-408 TEKTETEDVPETP
+408 NVYDYLPQDVQTLITRPGEESEQSDAQQSDADQSATEQS
-421 AAPETETEAPAE
+421 AQ
-433 AEGETKT
+433 
-440 EEDE
+440 

>member
-39 GAETVLTVNGDAVTA
+39 GAETVLTVNGDAVGS

-62 YNMQYYASMYAQ
+62 YNMQYYANMYAQ
-74 MGLTDLWSNEDMAKS
+74 MGLTDLWSNKDMAKS

-104 ARVVMQK
+104 ARVVLQK

-136 NTTKDAYLNQ
+136 NTSKEAYLNQ

-152 SDQTYQNFMYISQCY
+152 SDQSYQNFMYISQCY

-180 NTPSDEDIQ
+180 NAPSDEDIQ

-287 SYGYHIILRLPLDP
+287 SYGYHIIKRVKLD
-301 DGKTLSQDSGTGDYM
+301 DSQLDNYKSDIVSAISGSMDELLQQWM
-316 TLRADAAN
+316 DEAD
-324 ELFNNM
+324 
-330 LIDWINNAEVE
+330 VE
-341 WKGDFGTMDYNELFE
+341 
-356 EPAAK
+356 
-361 SANVWMY
+361 
-368 VAIAALVVIV
+368 
-378 ALAAVLL
+378 
-385 GRKKPAET
+385 
-393 EETGTSET
+393 
-401 AEVTTDE
+401 TTDLYDTITYE
-408 TEKTETEDVPETP
+408 NVYDYLPQDLQSLATRPGSDSEKSDAEQSDADQSATEQS
-421 AAPETETEAPAE
+421 AQ
-433 AEGETKT
+433 
-440 EEDE
+440 

>member
-136 NTTKDAYLNQ
+136 NTSQDAYLNQ

-287 SYGYHIILRLPLDP
+287 SYGYHIIKRVKLD
-301 DGKTLSQDSGTGDYM
+301 DSQLDNFKSDIVSAISGSMD
-316 TLRADAAN
+316 
-324 ELFNNM
+324 EL
-330 LIDWINNAEVE
+330 LQQWIDEAQVE
-341 WKGDFGTMDYNELFE
+341 
-356 EPAAK
+356 
-361 SANVWMY
+361 
-368 VAIAALVVIV
+368 
-378 ALAAVLL
+378 
-385 GRKKPAET
+385 
-393 EETGTSET
+393 
-401 AEVTTDE
+401 TTDLYSTITYE
-408 TEKTETEDVPETP
+408 NVYDYLPQDVQTLITRPGEASEQSDAQPSDAEQSATEQS
-421 AAPETETEAPAE
+421 AQ
-433 AEGETKT
+433 
-440 EEDE
+440 